1 MDYFLGQIKSKKIPI
16 LCPEQN
22 CNKEVAMFDL
32 KHILSSKDIQNYE
45 NSSLNALVEKNQ
57 DVIITF

>member
-1 MDYFLGQIKSKKIPI
+1 MHLMDNCSHIFHKKCLMDYFLGQIKSKKIPI

-32 KHILSSKDIQNYE
+32 KHILSSKDI
-45 NSSLNALVEKNQ
+45 
-57 DVIITF
+57 